1 MLGLYKTLC
10 HIDHGNKNFHSI
22 HSFQVET
29 IVEVNHQKNGQNGQ
43 NGQNDQ
49 NGQNG
54 HAEAIENDLIEIDPN
69 EIKKKREDN
78 GSTSTT
84 SN

>member
-1 MLGLYKTLC
+1 MLGLLYKTLTTETRT
-10 HIDHGNKNFHSI
+10 FTLSI
-22 HSFQVET
+22 HSLQVET
-29 IVEVNHQKNGQNGQ
+29 IVEVNHQKNGQ

-54 HAEAIENDLIEIDPN
+54 HAEAIENDLIQIDPN
-69 EIKKKREDN
+69 EIKKKQEDN

>member
-1 MLGLYKTLC
+1 METRAFTL
-10 HIDHGNKNFHSI
+10 
-22 HSFQVET
+22 SFQVET
-29 IVEVNHQKNGQNGQ
+29 IVEVNHQKNGQTG
-43 NGQNDQ
+43 Q

-69 EIKKKREDN
+69 EIKKKQEDN

>member
-1 MLGLYKTLC
+1 M
-10 HIDHGNKNFHSI
+10 
-22 HSFQVET
+22 
-29 IVEVNHQKNGQNGQ
+29 EVNHQKNGQ

-54 HAEAIENDLIEIDPN
+54 HAEAIENDLIVIDPN
-69 EIKKKREDN
+69 EIKKKQEDN

>member
-1 MLGLYKTLC
+1 MLGLFKTLC
-10 HIDHGNKNFHSI
+10 HIDPGNKNFHSI
-22 HSFQVET
+22 HFFQVET
-29 IVEVNHQKNGQNGQ
+29 IVEVNHQKNGQ

-69 EIKKKREDN
+69 EIKKKQEDN

>member
-10 HIDHGNKNFHSI
+10 HIDPGNKNFHSI

-29 IVEVNHQKNGQNGQ
+29 IVEVNHQKNGQ

-69 EIKKKREDN
+69 EIKKKQEDN